1 MGSLG
6 EEKICQIICKE
17 SWFELEYLEK
27 WEMGQIFKNE
37 PNEICE
43 TQLLKNL
50 KACDLFKPTI
60 HFKSFK
66 DCLP

>member
-1 MGSLG
+1 
-6 EEKICQIICKE
+6 
-17 SWFELEYLEK
+17 
-27 WEMGQIFKNE
+27 MGQIFKNE